1 MATPKFI
8 IEVKA
13 KGFESLKDQLNGS
26 NKAFQRFGDNAKR
39 SRRATAGFERGMG
52 ALRNTMLLYA
62 FAVGVATKA
71 TGAFVRNA
79 SKFQDVRTRLVGLT
93 GSVVRANRAFDTFN
107 QVASTTPFALDD
119 VVNAGAQLKAFGAD
133 AEELIVPITDLA
145 AFMGTTATEAANSF
159 GRAFAG
165 GAGAADILRE
175 RGILNIIKSS
185 QGIADLSK
193 ITLPQFR
200 EALITSLQDPAIGV
214 AGSSDRMSQTFTG
227 AMSNM
232 GDSLTRLTATV
243 GDIAL
248 PTITSFIKG
257 VENTAKQLETLF
269 KDLTESSAEKTLR
282 KLKEINVEA
291 EALTDLEILVFKDQS
306 AQNIKLLNDQIA
318 KLINTDKGLRDIF
331 DLFGDFERK
340 QIGASKVFGNTFENV
355 KNVTISQVE
364 AGKAIEHLTKLV
376 NQNIAASIQA
386 AKVDGEVTDVQA
398 TLVEGLNEETLGF
411 ISLISIL
418 QQSQVEHQR
427 LANAIAELTTN
438 ANEVTV
444 TAKTFEEAI
453 KGLDGTGKFA
463 LRTFNR
469 FGDAFAEAALTAKS
483 FEEAGRNAVRAVAAE
498 ILSKAATFGLMK
510 LFFATPLKG
519 LSFGQ
524 FLLGSLG
531 IKHDGGPVQKFA
543 TGGMIQGRD
552 NVPILA
558 EAGEFV
564 IKRDSAQSIGLS
576 ALNQMNETGQVA
588 SNINVHIHGGIVQED
603 YVTNELIPAINRSK
617 ALA

>member
-1 MATPKFI
+1 MANPKFI

-26 NKAFQRFGDNAKR
+26 NVAFQKFGANARR
-39 SRRATAGFERGMG
+39 SRRATRGFERGMG

-79 SKFQDVRTRLVGLT
+79 SRFQDVRTRLVGLT

-232 GDSLTRLTATV
+232 GDSITRLTATV

-257 VENTAKQLETLF
+257 VEKVAKDLETLF

-291 EALTDLEILVFKDQS
+291 EALTDLEILVFKDES
-306 AQNIKLLNDQIA
+306 AQNIKLINDQIA
-318 KLINTDKGLRDIF
+318 KLINKDEDLRDVF
-331 DLFGDFERK
+331 DRFGDFERK
-340 QIGASKVFGNTFENV
+340 LLSSSKVFGNTFENV
-355 KNVTISQVE
+355 NNVTISQVE

-411 ISLISIL
+411 ISLISLL
-418 QQSQVEHQR
+418 QQGQVEHQR
-427 LANAIAELTTN
+427 LANIIAELTTN
-438 ANEVTV
+438 MKEVV
-444 TAKTFEEAI
+444 AENKTFDEAI
-453 KGLDGTGKFA
+453 KSLDGTGKFA

-483 FEEAGRNAVRAVAAE
+483 FEEAGRNAVRSVAAE

-510 LFFATPLKG
+510 LFFAAPMQG
-519 LSFGQ
+519 LSFGK

-531 IKHDGGPVQKFA
+531 IKHDGGEVQKFA

-558 EAGEFV
+558 QAGEFV
-564 IKRDSAQSIGLS
+564 IKRDSAQSIGLN
-576 ALNQMNETGQVA
+576 ALNQMNETGQAA

-603 YVTNELIPAINRSK
+603 FVTNELIPAIDRSK